1 MKITFKDVLSKQE
14 WLHIELMNS
23 LTGDVI
29 VKASNDRF
37 YEVKLLVNGIELE
50 PKFFNDLVNN
60 IGKYIDAEAEKLAA
74 EKIAKISERQN
85 ILLNVIDEAIYK
97 IKDEFN
103 INTEDY

>member
-14 WLHIELMNS
+14 WLHTELMNS

>member
-14 WLHIELMNS
+14 WLHKELMNS

-103 INTEDY
+103 INT

>member
-14 WLHIELMNS
+14 WLHKELMNS

-50 PKFFNDLVNN
+50 PTFFNDLVNN

>member
-14 WLHIELMNS
+14 WLHKELMNS

>member
-14 WLHIELMNS
+14 WLHKELMNS

-85 ILLNVIDEAIYK
+85 ILLNVIGEAIYK

>member
-1 MKITFKDVLSKQE
+1 MKITFKEVLSKQE
-14 WLHIELMNS
+14 WLHKELMNS

-50 PKFFNDLVNN
+50 PTFFNDLVNN